1 MERMK
6 FGIKMHKYALRNG
19 EIKLIRSHAKI
30 NVKSHF
36 GRGGTFVCAPELKGK
51 GFLEVGTRFLA
62 PLTTLRFD
70 TRLIFMPWQPE

>member
-1 MERMK
+1 MVYKKYTFSLKVKHKNCSKLMERMK

-36 GRGGTFVCAPELKGK
+36 GGGGLLFAL
-51 GFLEVGTRFLA
+51 LS
-62 PLTTLRFD
+62 
-70 TRLIFMPWQPE
+70 